1 MKTIRLIEGMDYP
14 EPSVEPQSDHHCLTC
29 EIASRLQQLDTLLPG
44 DGFSPGGIRLIS
56 RLSSLARKSPRAY
69 KLLLDML
76 SKQDSLSMSFEILG
90 RAHDTTR
97 QAWLQNAQAD
107 INIIKEIWPEV
118 GEIMSGLLKR
128 RYTDEIV

>member
-1 MKTIRLIEGMDYP
+1 
-14 EPSVEPQSDHHCLTC
+14 
-29 EIASRLQQLDTLLPG
+29 
-44 DGFSPGGIRLIS
+44 
-56 RLSSLARKSPRAY
+56 
-69 KLLLDML
+69 ML